1 MRFCGFGDFR
11 GVFTV
16 RLTGFR
22 GFVGSGKIAATP
34 LHEPP
39 VPQAFSRVRSAF

>member
-22 GFVGSGKIAATP
+22 GFVGSGKTAVA
-34 LHEPP
+34 LLREPA
-39 VPQAFSRVRSAF
+39 VPQAFSRVRSAH